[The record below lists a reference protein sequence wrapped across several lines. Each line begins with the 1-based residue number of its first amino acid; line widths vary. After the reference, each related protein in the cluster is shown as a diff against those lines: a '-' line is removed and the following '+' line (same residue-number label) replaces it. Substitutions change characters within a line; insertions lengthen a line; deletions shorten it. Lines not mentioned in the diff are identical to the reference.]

1 MVFGH
6 FHSIVICRLPYFLC
20 RTEVI
25 AKNRNKF
32 SFLFF
37 PGMRIAVITAN
48 GNAASTASKLIEIS
62 IILLGESLTEEIRC
76 EW

>member
-32 SFLFF
+32 GFLFF

-48 GNAASTASKLIEIS
+48 ENAASTASKLIEIS